1 HTAHTRAGRESERSK
16 NRGFVAGQQRQPTA
30 YGSPLQAMR
39 SAAQTNHRKNKT
51 PARMPEKFIHE
62 CRLPQL
68 SFSVHFM
75 LSLFL
80 ALSLSLSLS
89 LSLYLSLSLS
99 LSLSLLG
106 SC

>member
-51 PARMPEKFIHE
+51 PARMPEEFIHE
-62 CRLPQL
+62 CRLPHP
-68 SFSVHFM
+68 SSPVHFM
-75 LSLFL
+75 LSLSVSLSPSLPF
-80 ALSLSLSLS
+80 SLSLSPS
-89 LSLYLSLSLS
+89 LPFS
-99 LSLSLLG
+99 
-106 SC
+106 